1 MAIKDKILIV
11 EDDPGIQKFIRAI
24 LENNGYDVLL
34 SGTGTEALAM
44 ISSHCPDLL
53 ILDLGLPDMNGVA
66 IIESCR
72 EWTRMP
78 IIVVSARTREDDKVE
93 ALDKGADDYLTK
105 PFYAGE
111 LLARVRVALRHSR
124 VTATSAGRYTA
135 GELVIDYDRHL
146 VTKSGIPVHLTQ
158 NEYKLLTLISRN
170 SGRILTYNYIMK
182 ELWGPQAGENNQIL
196 RVNMTNI
203 RKKIED
209 NPSDPKY
216 IFTEAG
222 IGYRMLESD

>member
-24 LENNGYDVLL
+24 LENNGYDVLH
-34 SGTGTEALAM
+34 SNTGSEALAM

-53 ILDLGLPDMNGVA
+53 ILDLGLPDMNGVS

-72 EWTRMP
+72 EWTQMP
-78 IIVVSARTREDDKVE
+78 ILVVSARTREDDKVE

-124 VTATSAGRYTA
+124 VTTSAGRYTA

-146 VTKSGIPVHLTQ
+146 VTKGGTPVHLTQ

-170 SGRILTYNYIMK
+170 SGRILTYNHIMK
-182 ELWGPQAGENNQIL
+182 ELWGPQAGDNNQIL

-203 RKKIED
+203 RKKIEE
-209 NPSDPKY
+209 NPSNPKY

>member
-105 PFYAGE
+105 PFYSGE

>member
-66 IIESCR
+66 IIESSR